1 MSRTAVVA
9 LLLLI
14 PILTACA
21 SDGPQ
26 RQSLP
31 DRVQPQRPDGLEP
44 DGVADMRSTLADRRS
59 ASREMMDTQLIQA
72 EELDTNSGSWFDG
85 LFGLFAWL

>member
-9 LLLLI
+9 LLFLI
-14 PILTACA
+14 PIATACA

-26 RQSLP
+26 RQSVP

-44 DGVADMRSTLADRRS
+44 HGVADMRSTLADRRS
-59 ASREMMDTQLIQA
+59 ASREMVDTQLIQA
-72 EELDTNSGSWFDG
+72 EELDTDSGSWLDG
-85 LFGLFAWL
+85 VFGLFDWL